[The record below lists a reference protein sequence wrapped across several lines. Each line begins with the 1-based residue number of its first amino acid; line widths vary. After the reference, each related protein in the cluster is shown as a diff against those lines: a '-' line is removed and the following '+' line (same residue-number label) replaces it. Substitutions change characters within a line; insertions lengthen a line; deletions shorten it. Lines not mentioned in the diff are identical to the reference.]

1 MILRLVHF
9 CIRHRFWPVAAALVL
24 ITVGVYSAYQLP
36 MDAVP
41 DITSLQMEVNTPVE
55 ALAPEEV
62 EKQITVPL
70 ERELAGLPGL
80 DKMRSTSKYGLSQI
94 SLFFNDSAP
103 DVYKLRQILTERI
116 QGAIDLLPA
125 GVQPTVPPVSSGLGE
140 IYYYQVAYKP
150 DAKNKPASKTE
161 ELSQLKILQ
170 DYTIASW
177 FMAIPGVA
185 EVSTSG
191 GFVNE
196 IVIEP
201 DPVKLAAA
209 GLSFDDIATV
219 VKQNVSNSGGG
230 IVQRA
235 GQQVLVRAI
244 SRVQT
249 VDEIQNLAI
258 RYGGSTHPILI
269 REVAEVK
276 ETPRPRSGAALV
288 NGEEAV
294 IASVI
299 MLRGENT
306 RAVAQRVN
314 DKLTEVQDRLPE
326 GIQLI
331 PLYDRSMLI
340 SSTVGTIKHNMFAG
354 AILVATVLFLFL
366 GNWRA
371 ALIVAS
377 AIPLSLLV
385 ALTGMI
391 QFRITG
397 NLISLGAIDFGLLV
411 DGSVVMVENILRHL
425 AIKQHALGRNLSQAE
440 RLACIEEASA
450 EVAPSMVFG
459 VGIITLVYVPIFALT
474 GVEGKMFEPLA
485 ATVTMALAGALI
497 LALTLIPTLC
507 VMALSGRVHERDN
520 FLVGFLKRNYERI
533 LRFVLPRHAVLSIFA
548 VLLFAFSIFVFSQ
561 LGSEYIPHLD
571 EGTTLIAVT
580 RADSIN
586 LDASLGFQ
594 KTTEQLIRQ
603 RFPQIKT
610 TFSRIGADDKAVDPV
625 GVNQSDTYLLYDPTQ
640 RGSIHKDELESEMS
654 DALQTAVPGQSV
666 DFVQPIEDRFNDF
679 LQGARADISVKI
691 YGDDFTILEKLGNQV
706 QDILNHVSGS
716 ADVAFNG
723 FQKTPIEEIQP
734 NRIALAQ
741 YGLQADDVNNAIT
754 VALAGQKLG
763 SVQNGDRLTEIVL
776 RYPEQVR
783 LDADQLN
790 RFQVKLAD
798 GGMISLDKLATVHF
812 GDSVSEIQRE
822 EGRRL
827 ADVSSNVRGR
837 DVGTFVQEL
846 RTKLNGEVKVPD
858 GYRIDL
864 LGQFKNLESATARL
878 RIIVPMVLLAIFALI
893 YAAFRDLRQVFLVY
907 TGIPLATTGG
917 IFSLWLR
924 QLPFSLPAAIG
935 FIALTGIAVLNGI
948 VLISYFNR
956 LRHEGKPLLEAVV
969 TGSITRLRPVL
980 MTALVAS
987 FGLIPMA
994 IATGPGAEVQR
1005 PLATVVIGGVLT
1017 STFLTLLLLP
1027 SLYARYAKK

>member
-9 CIRHRFWPVAAALVL
+9 SIRNRFWALAAALAL

-41 DITSLQMEVNTPVE
+41 DITSLQMVVNTPVE

-80 DKMRSTSKYGLSQI
+80 SKIRSTSKYGLSQI
-94 SLFFNDSAP
+94 SLFFDDSAP

-116 QGAIDLLPA
+116 QGAMDLLPA

-140 IYYYQVAYKP
+140 IYYYQIAYKA
-150 DAKNKPASKTE
+150 DATNKPATKTG
-161 ELSQLKILQ
+161 ELAQLKILQ
-170 DYTIASW
+170 DYTIAPW

-191 GFVNE
+191 GFVNQ

-201 DPVKLAAA
+201 DPIKLAGA

-219 VKQNVSNSGGG
+219 VRENVSNSGGG
-230 IVQRA
+230 VVQRA

-244 SRVQT
+244 SRIQT
-249 VDEIQNLAI
+249 IGEIQNLAI
-258 RYGGSTHPILI
+258 RYGGSARPILI
-269 REVAEVK
+269 RDLAEVK
-276 ETPRPRSGAALV
+276 EAPEPRKGAALV

-314 DKLTEVQDRLPE
+314 EKLKEVQDRLPE
-326 GIQLI
+326 GIEII
-331 PLYDRSMLI
+331 PLYDRSTLI
-340 SSTVGTIKHNMFAG
+340 SSTVGTIRHNMFAG
-354 AILVATVLFLFL
+354 ALLVTVVLFAFL

-371 ALIVAS
+371 ALIVAL

-385 ALTGMI
+385 ALTGMV

-425 AIKQHALGRNLSQAE
+425 GRKQMALGRSLTEPE
-440 RLACIEEASA
+440 RLACLEEASA
-450 EVAPSMVFG
+450 EVVPSMVFG

-474 GVEGKMFEPLA
+474 GIEGKMFEPLA
-485 ATVTMALAGALI
+485 ATITMALAGALI
-497 LALTLIPTLC
+497 LALTLIPALC
-507 VMALSGRVHERDN
+507 LTALSGRVHEHDN
-520 FLVGFLKRNYERI
+520 ALVGFLKKIYEPI
-533 LRFVLPRHAVLSIFA
+533 LRRAIPRHAALSVFA
-548 VLLFAFSIFVFSQ
+548 VLFFAVSLFVFSR

-571 EGTTLIAVT
+571 EGTTLLAIT

-586 LDASLGFQ
+586 LEASLNFQ
-594 KTTEQLIRQ
+594 RTTEQLVRQ
-603 RFPQIKT
+603 HFPQVSL
-610 TFSRIGADDKAVDPV
+610 TFSRVGADEKSVDPV
-625 GVNQSDTYLLYDPTQ
+625 GVNQSDTYLLYDPAQ
-640 RGSIHKDELESEMS
+640 RRSIKKDELESEMS
-654 DALQTAVPGQSV
+654 DALKTAVPGQNA

-691 YGDDFTILEKLGNQV
+691 YGDDFAVLEKLGNQV
-706 QDILNHVSGS
+706 QDILNHINGS
-716 ADVAFNG
+716 VDVAFNG

-734 NRIALAQ
+734 NRDALAL
-741 YGLQADDVNNAIT
+741 YGLQADDINH
-754 VALAGQKLG
+754 ALTAAMAGEKLG
-763 SVQNGDRLTEIVL
+763 SVQNGDRLTDIVL
-776 RYPEQVR
+776 RYPNQVR
-783 LDADQLN
+783 VDADQLD
-790 RFQVKLAD
+790 RFQVRLGD
-798 GGMISLDKLATVHF
+798 GGMISLDKIATVHF

-827 ADVSSNVRGR
+827 ANVSANVRGR
-837 DVGTFVQEL
+837 DVGSFVQDL
-846 RTKLNGEVKVPD
+846 RNKLNSEVKVPE
-858 GYRIDL
+858 GYRLDL

-878 RIIVPMVLLAIFALI
+878 RLIVPMILLAIFALI

-956 LRHEGKPLLEAVV
+956 LRNEGKPILEAVV

-987 FGLIPMA
+987 FGMIPMA

-1027 SLYARYAKK
+1027 SLYAHYAKK